1 MPQQGE
7 DVSLVEFAGSGSL
20 AVPIT
25 SRRSSHGDIPVIKT
39 PSDES
44 VARAPSEPHLLPNG
58 HRSRTASDASHPRT
72 PRKASVASSFDE
84 RGSRASGLSHEL
96 HIPRIAVASAD
107 PVDEERLS
115 VSQPKSKLDDD
126 DDEIQVQDSYYSW
139 VVAAGA
145 ALQFVLVGGIH
156 KSFGLVLAALVHEYG
171 FSSAEVAV
179 IPALYFSFNF
189 LASPLCGAL
198 CRRMSERTVCIMG
211 GVGSLLGL
219 ALSGLTGNIYMLYVT
234 NGMMFGV
241 GQCFANIPGTLMV
254 SKYFV
259 KRRGLANS
267 ITAASAA
274 IGGVFFPLMVQGMLE
289 EYGIPGTYLMLGGI
303 HMHTIISAMLY
314 RPMETQR
321 EIMRMERRRQLRR
334 CRKVST
340 AAGDDK
346 ELEKLETAPAAAKL
360 LEVQH
365 AERRHSEAH
374 SEMEDGLLHPPLR
387 HRHPDASLATS
398 TSMLSQLNLA
408 VEAPEAP
415 KSSGCMQQV
424 LRSLDLHLLTDPLY
438 IACVTSVFL
447 FMTGLP
453 HVCLLIPR
461 FGQEIDVSQ
470 ADIARMIAM
479 IAPIDIVSRLSLGFL
494 LDRNLF
500 HKRYGLFIT
509 CLVGGTG
516 VLALVFVRSYIELFV
531 ACSIVYAAIGF
542 YFVVTP
548 VMYAEYYGVERLS
561 STLTMSNLFAG
572 VANLTAQPLGGL
584 LRDAAGTFRTV
595 FAVLSGCM
603 LAGGALVLLHP
614 CIARRSAGR
623 RNKQAETD
631 AA

>member
-1 MPQQGE
+1 MEVTG
-7 DVSLVEFAGSGSL
+7 AGSL
-20 AVPIT
+20 AIPVT

-44 VARAPSEPHLLPNG
+44 VARTPSEPHLALAR
-58 HRSRTASDASHPRT
+58 HRSRTTSDASHPRES
-72 PRKASVASSFDE
+72 RKASLASSLDE
-84 RGSRASGLSHEL
+84 RGSHASGLSHDGRV
-96 HIPRIAVASAD
+96 PRIAIAPAD
-107 PVDEERLS
+107 PLDEDPLCASSPQKR
-115 VSQPKSKLDDD
+115 KLDDD
-126 DDEIQVQDSYYSW
+126 DEDEDDIQLQDSYYSW

-145 ALQFVLVGGIH
+145 ALQFILVGGIH
-156 KSFGLVLAALVHEYG
+156 KSFGLVLAALVLQYG

-198 CRRMSERTVCIMG
+198 CRRLNERTVCIMG
-211 GVGSLLGL
+211 GIGSLLGL
-219 ALSGLTGNIYMLYVT
+219 ALSGLTSNIYMMYIT
-234 NGMMFGV
+234 NGLLFGV

-289 EYGIPGTYLMLGGI
+289 EYGIPGTYLMMGGFQL
-303 HMHTIISAMLY
+303 HAVVSAMLY
-314 RPMETQR
+314 RPMEKQR
-321 EIMRMERRRQLRR
+321 EIMRLEEMRKRRRQHVLPPSSA
-334 CRKVST
+334 VPHYTTSET
-340 AAGDDK
+340 
-346 ELEKLETAPAAAKL
+346 EKLPPPKETPSSAL
-360 LEVQH
+360 LLPESH
-365 AERRHSEAH
+365 AQEKR
-374 SEMEDGLLHPPLR
+374 P
-387 HRHPDASLATS
+387 SLAVSEGALRNRRPSATLASS
-398 TSMLSQLNLA
+398 TIMLSQLSLA
-408 VEAPEAP
+408 VEPPEAP
-415 KSSGCMQQV
+415 RSAGCWQQV
-424 LRSLDLHLLTDPLY
+424 LRSLDLHLLADPLY
-438 IACVTSVFL
+438 LACVTSVFL

-461 FGQEIDVSQ
+461 FGLEIGVSRAQ
-470 ADIARMIAM
+470 TAKMIAM

-500 HKRYGLFIT
+500 HKRYGLMIT
-509 CLVGGTG
+509 CAVGGTG
-516 VLALVFVRSYIELFV
+516 VLALVFVRSYAALFA
-531 ACSIVYAAIGF
+531 ACSVVYAAVGF

-595 FAVLSGCM
+595 FAVLAGCM
-603 LAGGALVLLHP
+603 LTGGALVLLHP
-614 CIARRSAGR
+614 CIARRSGAR
-623 RNKQAETD
+623 RKEAESRQA
-631 AA
+631 A